1 MTAKCVIPRIL
12 TDSPES
18 VLEKG
23 LFPTSIGDFRTFLS
37 DDFLIERY
45 FCLIVPIP
53 EFYFWLFSKNLFSYR
68 IFCAIMEL
76 SDKRAVEM
84 TNFKTVCF
92 TGHRQIYAFEKQAL
106 SNALHMEIERQIRAG
121 ARLFRTGGAL
131 GFDTMA
137 AQAVLKLRE
146 KHSDV
151 QLELILPCPSQDAR
165 WQPQDRQ
172 IYKQILEQADR
183 IQYIGSQY
191 FNGIL
196 QLRNRQLVQ
205 GADVCI
211 AYLKSSHGGGTAYTS
226 ALALRLGLE
235 FINLADRQPG
245 SPVF

>member
-1 MTAKCVIPRIL
+1 
-12 TDSPES
+12 
-18 VLEKG
+18 
-23 LFPTSIGDFRTFLS
+23 
-37 DDFLIERY
+37 
-45 FCLIVPIP
+45 
-53 EFYFWLFSKNLFSYR
+53 
-68 IFCAIMEL
+68 
-76 SDKRAVEM
+76 M

-106 SNALHMEIERQIRAG
+106 FNALHMEIERQIRAG

-165 WQPQDRQ
+165 WQTQDRQ